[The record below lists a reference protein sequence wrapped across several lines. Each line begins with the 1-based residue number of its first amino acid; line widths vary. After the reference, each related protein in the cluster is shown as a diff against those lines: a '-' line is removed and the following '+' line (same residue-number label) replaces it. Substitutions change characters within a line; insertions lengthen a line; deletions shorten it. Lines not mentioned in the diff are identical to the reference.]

1 MSQRSNERDAL
12 QKMTH
17 TMNSTISKQSSATRF
32 GTVMSSD
39 GFISDDMVRD
49 VVTKNN
55 SQYDKVNQIMTAVK
69 SQITT
74 FGNPTEKFNKFV
86 LLLHEDLNLQ
96 PLAQELIKMLS
107 ESTI

>member
-1 MSQRSNERDAL
+1 MSQRTNERDAL

-32 GTVMSSD
+32 GEVMSSA
-39 GFISDDMVRD
+39 GFVSDDMVRD
-49 VVTKNN
+49 VTTKND
-55 SQYDKVNQIMTAVK
+55 SQYDKVSEIMAAVQT
-69 SQITT
+69 QITT

-86 LLLHEDLNLQ
+86 LLLHEDLNLRS
-96 PLAQELIKMLS
+96 LAQELIKMLS